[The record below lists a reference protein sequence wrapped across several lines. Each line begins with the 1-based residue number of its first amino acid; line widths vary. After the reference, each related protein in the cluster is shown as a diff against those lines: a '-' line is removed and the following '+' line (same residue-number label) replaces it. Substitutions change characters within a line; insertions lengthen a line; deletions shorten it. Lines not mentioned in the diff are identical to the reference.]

1 CNQCGYRTFSTFKLE
16 NHARIHSEE
25 RDFTC
30 AQCGKGFKQLSQLR
44 NHHVVKPYV
53 CSFCGHMSA
62 RKAMLQL
69 HLRQHTG
76 EKPFACH
83 QCDYRTGD
91 HNSLRRHKMRHT
103 GTKPYKC
110 PHCPYACIQVSA
122 MQAEEVCI
130 DWTPSP
136 QQCGVGAHCPD
147 GTAPLPEHTAMFVL
161 GDIPEAMNQ
170 VCVVVPGDAVPLL
183 NVIAELHTFRIPQ
196 NWPSPC
202 MPLACATAI
211 SYKMHM
217 KNKHPGLEG
226 LFACSLCNF
235 RSVSKENFTNHM
247 SDHKRGILATS
258 ANIGV
263 AATSVSV
270 DGQSLQLPEGT
281 LQQLEGILPGNLN
294 AAQLIYSC
302 LSALQQEG
310 GPANLPP
317 GVTTYS
323 AGDGTQTITIQV

>member
-1 CNQCGYRTFSTFKLE
+1 MFS
-16 NHARIHSEE
+16 
-25 RDFTC
+25 D
-30 AQCGKGFKQLSQLR
+30 
-44 NHHVVKPYV
+44 V
-53 CSFCGHMSA
+53 
-62 RKAMLQL
+62 AML
-69 HLRQHTG
+69 
-76 EKPFACH
+76 P
-83 QCDYRTGD
+83 
-91 HNSLRRHKMRHT
+91 M
-103 GTKPYKC
+103 
-110 PHCPYACIQVSA
+110 
-122 MQAEEVCI
+122 
-130 DWTPSP
+130 
-136 QQCGVGAHCPD
+136 
-147 GTAPLPEHTAMFVL
+147 TAV
-161 GDIPEAMNQ
+161 Q
-170 VCVVVPGDAVPLL
+170 
-183 NVIAELHTFRIPQ
+183 
-196 NWPSPC
+196 
-202 MPLACATAI
+202 AI

-270 DGQSLQLPEGT
+270 DGQSLQLPEGEARNACNRASPLLTRACLGTAGT

-323 AGDGTQTITIQV
+323 AGDGTQTITIQVSQAPVAFSPA

>member
-1 CNQCGYRTFSTFKLE
+1 M
-16 NHARIHSEE
+16 
-25 RDFTC
+25 
-30 AQCGKGFKQLSQLR
+30 
-44 NHHVVKPYV
+44 KPYV
-53 CSFCGHMSA
+53 CNFCGHMSA

-76 EKPFACH
+76 EKPFACNL
-83 QCDYRTGD
+83 CEYRTGD
-91 HNSLRRHKMRHT
+91 HNSLRRHKMRHS
-103 GTKPYKC
+103 GTRPYKC
-110 PHCPYACIQVSA
+110 PHCPYACIQ
-122 MQAEEVCI
+122 
-130 DWTPSP
+130 
-136 QQCGVGAHCPD
+136 
-147 GTAPLPEHTAMFVL
+147 
-161 GDIPEAMNQ
+161 
-170 VCVVVPGDAVPLL
+170 
-183 NVIAELHTFRIPQ
+183 
-196 NWPSPC
+196 
-202 MPLACATAI
+202 AI

-247 SDHKRGILATS
+247 SDHKRGILANAS
-258 ANIGV
+258 S
-263 AATSVSV
+263 SVSTV
-270 DGQSLQLPEGT
+270 VTGASGEAQTLQLPEGT

-323 AGDGTQTITIQV
+323 AGDGTQTITIQVPPSAVGDDSSSSLLVPPSDQDQFYLTVQQQEDGSMAYLSGEGFAQGDTEENCGGLKISAVHTASSS